1 MDLKELYWTAGFLE
15 GEGYFCL
22 RGKTKS
28 AVTISAAQVQRSP
41 LDRLAALWGGTVLG
55 PYQNKNPR
63 SNPYYRWD
71 LGGTN
76 AVALMMTLYALLSSK
91 RQEAIRSI
99 VVTWKG
105 NPGNPAT
112 WVARGFCKNGH
123 DLTGSNYVVAPS
135 GHGRCRECGIQSRRR
150 YYATHKAQWPLYVL
164 QRQAKK
170 ETS

>member
-1 MDLKELYWTAGFLE
+1 MDLKELYWAAGFLE

-28 AVTISAAQVQRSP
+28 AVTISASQVQRHP
-41 LDRLAALWGGTVLG
+41 LDRLEAAWAGIVRG

-63 SNPYYRWD
+63 STPYYRWD

-76 AVALMMTLYALLSSK
+76 AVALMMTLYTLLSPK

-99 VVTWKG
+99 IAVWKL

-112 WVARGFCKNGH
+112 WFARGFCKNNH
-123 DLTGSNYVVAPS
+123 PLTGENYIVAPS
-135 GHGRCRECGIQSRRR
+135 GHGRCRQCGIESRRR
-150 YYATHKAQWPLYVL
+150 YYAKNKDKWRGYAARRRT
-164 QRQAKK
+164 
-170 ETS
+170 